1 MSWIL
6 SPGSAQESLQNHTH
20 FWGTFLWFSSEPS
33 SGDTIICNEIGRVT
47 CVCLDVPIYVCVY
60 TYAQRA
66 GSVAIIVIN
75 LEAELAFLCIVT
87 ESTPSVTDVVMH
99 LNKQV

>member
-1 MSWIL
+1 MCV
-6 SPGSAQESLQNHTH
+6 
-20 FWGTFLWFSSEPS
+20 
-33 SGDTIICNEIGRVT
+33 SGCAYIC
-47 CVCLDVPIYVCVY
+47 VCVY

-99 LNKQV
+99 LNKQVWFMKLKVKQNFP